1 LPSLSM
7 SREKPVSNEDPA
19 EAIKILIKIK
29 RNL

>member
-1 LPSLSM
+1 M

-29 RNL
+29 RIL